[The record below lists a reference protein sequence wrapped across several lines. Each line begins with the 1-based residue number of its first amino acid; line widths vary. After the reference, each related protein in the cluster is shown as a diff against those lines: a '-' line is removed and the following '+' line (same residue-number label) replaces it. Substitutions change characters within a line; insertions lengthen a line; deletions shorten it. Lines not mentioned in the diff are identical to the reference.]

1 MHSGRAP
8 VQNPTESAIARRRIA
23 AYSWATRS
31 TIKVRGVEQQFT
43 RSEVERMT
51 GATRQQLE
59 YWSRLRLL
67 QPRSRWGERF
77 FNFRDLVA
85 VEALRR
91 LTTQRIPAQRL
102 SRVVQALE
110 RQLGR
115 AASPLSSLH
124 ISVAGD
130 EVVVREPGP
139 QGRPIEPLTGQFVM
153 DFETARLQSKVH
165 SLGPRTAEEWFELGM
180 TLDAGAETQAEAA
193 DAYRQAIQAA
203 PDWIDAHINLGTA
216 LFHLGRLQES
226 REAFCAAVKMDHRH
240 ALAHFNLGCICDRLD
255 DRDQALHE
263 FRSALVYAPEMAEAH
278 LNLALVYEKLRRKA
292 DSSRHLAAYLRYD
305 PHGRWADF
313 ARGRLASNGRAR
325 RRTAKVTPFRPARH

>member
-1 MHSGRAP
+1 M
-8 VQNPTESAIARRRIA
+8 
-23 AYSWATRS
+23 
-31 TIKVRGVEQQFT
+31 EQQFT

-77 FNFRDLVA
+77 FNFSDLVA

-91 LTTQRIPAQRL
+91 LTTQRIPAHRL

-115 AASPLSSLH
+115 AAGPLSALH

-139 QGRPIEPLTGQFVM
+139 NGRPIEPLTGQFVM

-165 SLGPRTAEEWFELGM
+165 SLGSRTAEEWFELAM
-180 TLDAGAETQAEAA
+180 ALDANPETQAEAA
-193 DAYRQAIQAA
+193 DAYRQAIKAA
-203 PDWIDAHINLGTA
+203 PEWIEAHINLGTA
-216 LFHLGRLQES
+216 LFHLGHLEES
-226 REAFCAAVKMDHRH
+226 REAFRTAVKIDPRH
-240 ALAHFNLGCICDRLD
+240 ALAHFDLGCICDRLGD
-255 DRDQALHE
+255 LDQAIHE
-263 FRSALVYAPEMAEAH
+263 FRCALTCSPEMAEAH
-278 LNLALVYEKLRRKA
+278 LNLALVYEKSNRKA
-292 DSSRHLAAYLRYD
+292 ESSRHFAAYLRYD

-313 ARGRLASNGRAR
+313 ARGRLGSNGRTR
-325 RRTAKVTPFRPARH
+325 RRIAKVTPFRRARN